1 MPVCDF
7 SSSSDSGSDSGSSV
21 TGDSDTQGMSLLRAF
36 TYGTYTE
43 GDGKVR
49 DEAEDGSSDD
59 EEESLFV
66 SNDDEAVYDAGLENP
81 LSQPEEI
88 QARNDN
94 PTLEADSDTEVIPGS
109 QGSWAEH
116 GENSSE
122 HIKSE
127 DQDDHDLSEFDVSN
141 FGLSKVRLPLQSAG
155 TRTRRPRTYL
165 GGVSRDDELES
176 DGFQPEPSMES
187 DDQEHTPRRH
197 SRKRKRSASPGH
209 RNDGDTSETYDDS
222 VDGQAIQELAD
233 EEVQC
238 DELRKLKQSGRISR
252 PQRFDLIKLEGKIEQ
267 SRKRLG
273 LDESSTAR
281 SERTQ
286 SSSSPAHRLDDRSS
300 GRGYGS
306 EVVDLTGDDVQDYAT
321 GSVTEEKTQ
330 PRKRRKPARDAAGAH
345 ARHLA
350 DMEAKRN
357 KRAKAKSSLR
367 ASKRSASPNNSQIR
381 DPSQLRIRGAK
392 TTMPERANKALFNLL
407 RHHDPIE
414 ESNRAKGPTADAG
427 IHATTKK
434 SQFEQLLANVPG
446 NFDIHLRAEN
456 MKQVQEAAKRF
467 GHSRVKAKDGGW
479 LVKGMTTPLMAH
491 QLLAADW
498 MLSREFAPAEPYG
511 GILADVM
518 GLGKTLEMLAVVAG
532 NPPSDKDRARGRRIT
547 LIVVPSSAVHQW
559 ISEIKRHCKK
569 ELTENLLHYKASK
582 ETPSYVYKYTD
593 IIFTEVANAFLASEE
608 GGTDHTML
616 TNSKTSAEEKSTL
629 FRLKFFRV
637 ILDEAHAIK
646 NYRSTK
652 LYPYLKFLRAKWTN
666 SFADFS
672 KRFSNIHERRTQ
684 AQLNVVVSSLM
695 IRRTYADKFLGRPL
709 VSLPQA
715 HPTIEMLDL
724 SREERVIYE
733 FKESL
738 NQAMAAR
745 AAGKNIQI
753 YLVYITRLRQAIC
766 HPFLLEGMI
775 RDNFTIEE
783 IRDLRSNLSQISG
796 RSLVYEQI
804 QHWCEMTNE
813 VLDLSTFVPNASTLP
828 LDQNESGYE
837 SSMDSHLRR
846 LDAEMVLELMQ
857 CKVCGDSSTH
867 PCQIIELCIEEHI
880 ETAKED
886 GLEARC
892 PFCDN
897 ESTDFQAMEM
907 PTIEDIPRMSAA
919 QSQSQKR
926 PRRQNRNSQKHGIK
940 GKKVNELGL
949 SVPGE
954 DANGVSL
961 TSGSKSSFLDAC
973 DKRPKEPLVS
983 STKMKAVKE
992 LVTRWQSEAPNDK
1005 IIIFTQFTLCAKIL
1019 GRMLS
1024 SGKIKF
1030 LYYNGDMT
1038 IKERDKAVQA
1048 FERLKAIKVMIVSLR
1063 CGGTALN
1070 LTCANRVIS
1079 VDLYWNHSIEQQAFG
1094 RVLRIGQKKEMHF
1107 VRLAV
1112 NDTID
1117 QRILRMQLRK
1127 MRKIDRALQDTGE
1140 VTEGLSLAEVA
1151 ELFGLTEDDEDDQAG
1166 IEVDEY

>member
-7 SSSSDSGSDSGSSV
+7 SSSSDSGSDSSSSV

-36 TYGTYTE
+36 TYGHYTE
-43 GDGKVR
+43 GGGKAQ
-49 DEAEDGSSDD
+49 DEAEGGNSDD

-66 SNDDEAVYDAGLENP
+66 SNADEAVHCAGLENS
-81 LSQPEEI
+81 LSQSEEI
-88 QARNDN
+88 QARNDHI
-94 PTLEADSDTEVIPGS
+94 TRAADSDTEALPGS
-109 QGSWAEH
+109 QGCWAEQ
-116 GENSSE
+116 GEYSSE
-122 HIKSE
+122 HTKSE
-127 DQDDHDLSEFDVSN
+127 DQDDHDLKPDV
-141 FGLSKVRLPLQSAG
+141 REP
-155 TRTRRPRTYL
+155 YL
-165 GGVSRDDELES
+165 GGVSLDDELES
-176 DGFQPEPSMES
+176 DGFQPESSTES
-187 DDQEHTPRRH
+187 DDQEHTHRRH
-197 SRKRKRSASPGH
+197 SRKRKRSAPPGH

-222 VDGQAIQELAD
+222 VDEQAIQELAD
-233 EEVQC
+233 AEVQC
-238 DELRKLKQSGRISR
+238 DELRKLKRSGSISR
-252 PQRFDLIKLEGKIEQ
+252 SQRFDLIKLEGKIEQ
-267 SRKRLG
+267 YRKRLG
-273 LDESSTAR
+273 LNESSAAG

-286 SSSSPAHRLDDRSS
+286 SSSSTAHRLDGRSS

-306 EVVDLTGDDVQDYAT
+306 DVLDLTGDDFQEYAT
-321 GSVTEEKTQ
+321 GGVPAEKAQ
-330 PRKRRKPARDAAGAH
+330 PRKRRKPPRDAAEAH

-350 DMEAKRN
+350 DIETKEN
-357 KRAKAKSSLR
+357 ERAKAKSNVK
-367 ASKRSASPNNSQIR
+367 ASKRSISPNNGQLR

-392 TTMPERANKALFNLL
+392 MTMPERANKALFNLL
-407 RHHDPIE
+407 RHHDPTE

-456 MKQVQEAAKRF
+456 MEQIQEAAKRF
-467 GHSRVKAKDGGW
+467 GYSRVKAKDGGW

-498 MLSREFAPAEPYG
+498 MLMREFAPAEPYG

-532 NPPSDKDRARGRRIT
+532 NPPSDKDKARGRRIT

-559 ISEIKRHCKK
+559 ISEIKKHCKE
-569 ELTENLLHYKASK
+569 ELAENLLHYKASK
-582 ETPSYVYKYTD
+582 ETPNYIYKHTD
-593 IIFTEVANAFLASEE
+593 IMITSFTEVANAFLASAE

-616 TNSKTSAEEKSTL
+616 TNSKTSTEERSTL
-629 FRLKFFRV
+629 FRLKLFRV

-646 NYRSTK
+646 NYRSGIRPMLTPRR
-652 LYPYLKFLRAKWTN
+652 LLE
-666 SFADFS
+666 
-672 KRFSNIHERRTQ
+672 KR
-684 AQLNVVVSSLM
+684 
-695 IRRTYADKFLGRPL
+695 
-709 VSLPQA
+709 
-715 HPTIEMLDL
+715 
-724 SREERVIYE
+724 

-753 YLVYITRLRQAIC
+753 YLVYIMRLRQAIC

-775 RDNFTIEE
+775 RDSFTIED
-783 IRDLRSNLSQISG
+783 IRELRLNLSQISG
-796 RSLVYEQI
+796 RSPVYEEI
-804 QHWCEMTNE
+804 QHWCEMSDE
-813 VLDLSTFVPNASTLP
+813 VLDLSTFVPDASTLP
-828 LDQNESGYE
+828 QDQNESGFE

-857 CKVCGDSSTH
+857 CKVCGDNSTH
-867 PCQIIELCIEEHI
+867 PCQIVELCIEEHI
-880 ETAKED
+880 ETEKES
-886 GLEARC
+886 GLEPRC
-892 PFCDN
+892 PCCDN
-897 ESTDFQAMEM
+897 EFTDFQAMEM
-907 PTIEDIPRMSAA
+907 PVIEDIPRMSAE
-919 QSQSQKR
+919 QSQNEKR
-926 PRRQNRNSQKHGIK
+926 PRRQNRNSQKHGTK

-949 SVPGE
+949 SIPGK

-973 DKRPKEPLVS
+973 DKRPKEPLVP
-983 STKMKAVKE
+983 STKMKAVNE

-1024 SGKIKF
+1024 SENIKF

-1038 IKERDKAVQA
+1038 MKERDKAVKE
-1048 FERLKAIKVMIVSLR
+1048 FERLKSNKVMIVGLR

-1079 VDLYWNHSIEQQAFG
+1079 VDLYWNHSMEQQAFG
-1094 RVLRIGQKKEMHF
+1094 RVLRIGQKKEMYF

-1117 QRILRMQLRK
+1117 QRILRLQLRK
-1127 MRKIDRALQDTGE
+1127 MRKIDKALQDTGE
-1140 VTEGLSLAEVA
+1140 VTGGLSLAEVA
-1151 ELFGLTEDDEDDQAG
+1151 ELFGLTEDDEDDEDDQAG
-1166 IEVDEY
+1166 IEHDEY

>member
-7 SSSSDSGSDSGSSV
+7 SSSSDSGSGSGSSV
-21 TGDSDTQGMSLLRAF
+21 TGGSDTQGMSLLRAF
-36 TYGTYTE
+36 TYGNYTE

-49 DEAEDGSSDD
+49 DEAENGNSDD

-66 SNDDEAVYDAGLENP
+66 SNDDEAVYGAGWETS
-81 LSQPEEI
+81 LSRPEEI
-88 QARNDN
+88 QARNDYL
-94 PTLEADSDTEVIPGS
+94 TREADSDTG
-109 QGSWAEH
+109 AEH
-116 GENSSE
+116 GEYSSE

-127 DQDDHDLSEFDVSN
+127 DQDDHELSDFDVTN

-155 TRTRRPRTYL
+155 TRTRRPRTYF
-165 GGVSRDDELES
+165 GG
-176 DGFQPEPSMES
+176 
-187 DDQEHTPRRH
+187 EHRSRRH
-197 SRKRKRSASPGH
+197 SRKRKRSAPPDH
-209 RNDGDTSETYDDS
+209 RNDGDTSETYDNS
-222 VDGQAIQELAD
+222 VDEQAIQELAD
-233 EEVQC
+233 AKVRC
-238 DELRKLKQSGRISR
+238 DELRRLKQSGTISR

-267 SRKRLG
+267 YQKRLG
-273 LDESSTAR
+273 LDELSTAR

-300 GRGYGS
+300 SRGYGS

-321 GSVTEEKTQ
+321 GSVAEDKTQ
-330 PRKRRKPARDAAGAH
+330 PRKRRKPARDAAEAH

-350 DMEAKRN
+350 DMEAKQN

-367 ASKRSASPNNSQIR
+367 ASKRSASPNNSQTR

-456 MKQVQEAAKRF
+456 MKQIQEAAKRF
-467 GHSRVKAKDGGW
+467 GYSRVKAKKGGW

-498 MLSREFAPAEPYG
+498 MLSREFAPAEPHG
-511 GILADVM
+511 GVLADVM

-532 NPPSDKDRARGRRIT
+532 NPPSDKDKARGRRIT
-547 LIVVPSSAVHQW
+547 LIVVPSSAVNQW
-559 ISEIKRHCKK
+559 ISEIKKHCKK

-582 ETPSYVYKYTD
+582 ETPNYVYKYTD
-593 IIFTEVANAFLASEE
+593 IMITSFTEVANAFLASVE

-646 NYRSTK
+646 NYRSGSVSTF
-652 LYPYLKFLRAKWTN
+652 P
-666 SFADFS
+666 
-672 KRFSNIHERRTQ
+672 KR
-684 AQLNVVVSSLM
+684 
-695 IRRTYADKFLGRPL
+695 
-709 VSLPQA
+709 
-715 HPTIEMLDL
+715 
-724 SREERVIYE
+724 

-738 NQAMAAR
+738 NEAMEAR

-753 YLVYITRLRQAIC
+753 YLVYIMRLRQAIC

-775 RDNFTIEE
+775 RDSFTIKE

-796 RSLVYEQI
+796 PSPMYEEI
-804 QHWCEMTNE
+804 QHWCEMTDE
-813 VLDLSTFVPNASTLP
+813 VLDLSTFVPDASALP
-828 LDQNESGYE
+828 HDQSETGNK
-837 SSMDSHLRR
+837 SSIDSHLKR
-846 LDAEMVLELMQ
+846 LNAEMVLELMK
-857 CKVCGDSSTH
+857 CKICGDTSTH
-867 PCQIIELCIEEHI
+867 PCQIIELCIDEHI
-880 ETAKED
+880 ETKEED
-886 GLEARC
+886 GLEVRC

-897 ESTDFQAMEM
+897 EFTDFQAMDM
-907 PTIEDIPRMSAA
+907 PVIEDIPRMTAA
-919 QSQSQKR
+919 QSQNQKR
-926 PRRQNRNSQKHGIK
+926 PRRQNRNSQKHGTK
-940 GKKVNELGL
+940 GKKVDELGL
-949 SVPGE
+949 SIPGE
-954 DANGVSL
+954 DTNGVSL

-973 DKRPKEPLVS
+973 DKRPKEPLVP
-983 STKMKAVKE
+983 STKMNAVKE
-992 LVTRWQSEAPNDK
+992 LVTRWQSEAPNDE

-1024 SGKIKF
+1024 SEKIKF
-1030 LYYNGDMT
+1030 LYFNGDMT

-1048 FERLKAIKVMIVSLR
+1048 FQQLKSIKVMIVSLR

-1094 RVLRIGQKKEMHF
+1094 RVFRIGQKKEMHF

-1112 NDTID
+1112 NDTIA

-1127 MRKIDRALQDTGE
+1127 MRKIDKALQDTGE

-1151 ELFGLTEDDEDDQAG
+1151 ELFGLTEEDEGDQAG
-1166 IEVDEY
+1166 IEEDEY

>member
-21 TGDSDTQGMSLLRAF
+21 TDDSDTQGMSLLRAF
-36 TYGTYTE
+36 TYGNYTE
-43 GDGKVR
+43 GDGRVR
-49 DEAEDGSSDD
+49 DEAEDGNSDD

-66 SNDDEAVYDAGLENP
+66 SNAGEAVYDAELEDS
-81 LSQPEEI
+81 LSQPAEI
-88 QARNDN
+88 QAKNN
-94 PTLEADSDTEVIPGS
+94 LLTCGADSDTEALPGS
-109 QGSWAEH
+109 RGSWVEH
-116 GENSSE
+116 GEYGSE
-122 HIKSE
+122 HVKTE
-127 DQDDHDLSEFDVSN
+127 DQDGNDLGDFDVSN
-141 FGLSKVRLPLQSAG
+141 FGLSNVRLPLPSAG
-155 TRTRRPRTYL
+155 TRVRRPRAYL

-176 DGFQPEPSMES
+176 DSFQPEPSVES
-187 DDQEHTPRRH
+187 NDQEHAPRRH
-197 SRKRKRSASPGH
+197 SRKRKRSAPPGH
-209 RNDGDTSETYDDS
+209 RNDGNTSETYDDS
-222 VDGQAIQELAD
+222 VDEEAIQELAD
-233 EEVQC
+233 AKFQC

-252 PQRFDLIKLEGKIEQ
+252 SQRFDLIKLEGKIEQ
-267 SRKRLG
+267 YRKRLG
-273 LDESSTAR
+273 LDQLSAGR

-286 SSSSPAHRLDDRSS
+286 SSSSPDYRLDDRSS

-306 EVVDLTGDDVQDYAT
+306 EVVDLTGDDVEEYAT
-321 GSVTEEKTQ
+321 GSVAAEKTQ
-330 PRKRRKPARDAAGAH
+330 PRKRRKPARDAAEAH

-350 DMEAKRN
+350 DMEAKQN
-357 KRAKAKSSLR
+357 KRAKAKNSLR
-367 ASKRSASPNNSQIR
+367 ASKRSASPNINQLR
-381 DPSQLRIRGAK
+381 DTSQLRIRGAK

-407 RHHDPIE
+407 RHHDPIG

-446 NFDIHLRAEN
+446 NFDIHLRAKD
-456 MKQVQEAAKRF
+456 MKEVQEAAKRF
-467 GHSRVKAKDGGW
+467 GYSRVKAKDGGW

-491 QLLAADW
+491 QLLGADW

-511 GILADVM
+511 GLLADVM

-532 NPPSDKDRARGRRIT
+532 NQPSDKDKARGRRIT

-559 ISEIKRHCKK
+559 ISEIKKHCKK

-582 ETPSYVYKYTD
+582 ETPNFIYQHTD
-593 IIFTEVANAFLASEE
+593 IIFTEVANAFLASVE
-608 GGTDHTML
+608 GGTDNTML
-616 TNSKTSAEEKSTL
+616 TNSKTSTEEKSTL

-646 NYRSTK
+646 NYRSRSMSTF
-652 LYPYLKFLRAKWTN
+652 PEVW
-666 SFADFS
+666 
-672 KRFSNIHERRTQ
+672 E
-684 AQLNVVVSSLM
+684 
-695 IRRTYADKFLGRPL
+695 TYADKFLGRPL

-715 HPTIEMLDL
+715 HPSIEMLDL
-724 SREERVIYE
+724 SKEERVIYE
-733 FKESL
+733 FKDSL

-745 AAGKNIQI
+745 AAGKNIQV
-753 YLVYITRLRQAIC
+753 YLVYIMRLRQAIC

-775 RDNFTIEE
+775 RDSFTVEE
-783 IRDLRSNLSQISG
+783 IRDLRSSLSQISG
-796 RSLVYEQI
+796 RSPVYEQI
-804 QHWCEMTNE
+804 QHWCEMTDE
-813 VLDLSTFVPNASTLP
+813 VLDLSTFVPDASTLP
-828 LDQNESGYE
+828 SDPNESGYE

-857 CKVCGDSSTH
+857 CKVCGDNSTH
-867 PCQIIELCIEEHI
+867 PCQIIGLCIEEHI
-880 ETAKED
+880 ETEKEN

-897 ESTDFQAMEM
+897 EFTDFQAMEM
-907 PTIEDIPRMSAA
+907 PVIEDIPTMSAA
-919 QSQSQKR
+919 QSQNQKR
-926 PRRQNRNSQKHGIK
+926 PRRQNRNFQKQGTK
-940 GKKVNELGL
+940 DKKINELGL
-949 SVPGE
+949 SIPGT

-973 DKRPKEPLVS
+973 DKRPKEPLVP
-983 STKMKAVKE
+983 STKMNAAKE

-1019 GRMLS
+1019 GRMLGS
-1024 SGKIKF
+1024 EKIKF

-1038 IKERDKAVQA
+1038 TKERDKAIQA
-1048 FERLKAIKVMIVSLR
+1048 FKQHKSIKVMIVGLR

-1094 RVLRIGQKKEMHF
+1094 RVFRIGQKKETHF

-1117 QRILRMQLRK
+1117 QRILRLQLRK
-1127 MRKIDRALQDTGE
+1127 MRKIDKALQDTGE
-1140 VTEGLSLAEVA
+1140 VTGGLSLAEVA
-1151 ELFGLTEDDEDDQAG
+1151 ELFGLTEDDEDDEAG
-1166 IEVDEY
+1166 IEEDGY